1 MVRTVDSTRKSGQT
15 LQLPTNKSL
24 ELKHMNFGTVRCF
37 DSSSGEGWITPDDG
51 GRDIFVH
58 QSAVDCARLGQLA
71 RGQTL
76 GFHLA
81 DGQRTAV
88 DLWATWSNR

>member
-1 MVRTVDSTRKSGQT
+1 MK
-15 LQLPTNKSL
+15 
-24 ELKHMNFGTVRCF
+24 FGTVRCF
-37 DSSSGEGWITPDDG
+37 DCKRGEGWIMPDDG
-51 GRDIFVH
+51 SHDIIV
-58 QSAVDCARLGQLA
+58 QQTAVNDAGLGQLA

-76 GFHLA
+76 GFHIA